1 MNSNQSKSNTRK
13 YLVLGFAVVILGAA
27 FVGYKIYTEPNEFVS
42 TGAPDYTTNSD
53 DLIKEGL
60 ESVDS
65 VFNKKYVGKAIRF
78 SGKILSV
85 SPITF
90 SGDTKVKPTGSVALN
105 SGQDEVLVN
114 LGFHES
120 QNADLEILKSEV
132 GKTVEFQCEC
142 NGVSKPSDEDDL
154 LSEVIFSFSRC
165 AVIKK

>member
-1 MNSNQSKSNTRK
+1 MNTNQHKSNTRK
-13 YLVLGFAVVILGAA
+13 YLVLGVGILILSAA
-27 FVGYKIYTEPNEFVS
+27 FVGYKMYSQPNEFVS
-42 TGAPDYTTNSD
+42 TGTPDFTLSSEEI
-53 DLIKEGL
+53 IKEGL

-65 VFNKKYVGKAIRF
+65 VFNQKYVGKAIRF
-78 SGKILSV
+78 SGKIQSV

-90 SGDTKVKPTGSVALN
+90 SGDTKVKPTGSVSLN

-120 QNADLEILKSEV
+120 QNADLEGLKNEV

-165 AVIKK
+165 TVIKK

>member
-1 MNSNQSKSNTRK
+1 MSNSQSKSNARK
-13 YLVLGFAVVILGAA
+13 YLVLGIGILVLGAA
-27 FVGYKIYTEPNEFVS
+27 FVGYRMYSEPNEFVS
-42 TGAPDYTTNSD
+42 TGSPDYTTNVD

-132 GKTVEFQCEC
+132 GKTAEFQCEC

-165 AVIKK
+165 AVVKK